1 MLPSTL
7 KPALIVPEKA
17 TQHSQLLTALKK
29 IEFVEVKSSTGHD
42 GERVYVIETHE
53 YSSSASRVPTA
64 ATTLPEHS
72 RVAARVERVYSSFD
86 DLRTNVY
93 FSARNAHYQA
103 LCSFCQ
109 DVCDEVGSGRHKPGS
124 VLKLLGS
131 DKKTEQTLTKFLN
144 VMLEIAKC
152 AAETNGCRGEN
163 KICFLVHE
171 FLFKQ

>member
-7 KPALIVPEKA
+7 KPTFIVPEKA
-17 TQHSQLLTALKK
+17 TQHSQILTALKK
-29 IEFVEVKSSTGHD
+29 VESVEVKSSTGYD
-42 GERVYVIETHE
+42 GERVYVVEAHE
-53 YSSSASRVPTA
+53 YSSSTSRILTA
-64 ATTLPEHS
+64 AETLPEHN

-86 DLRTNVY
+86 DFRTNVY
-93 FSARNAHYQA
+93 FSARNAHYLE
-103 LCSFCQ
+103 LCDFCQ
-109 DVCDEVGSGRHKPGS
+109 NVCDEVGSGRNKPGS

-131 DKKTEQTLTKFLN
+131 DRKTTQTLTKFLN

-163 KICFLVHE
+163 KVCFLVHE